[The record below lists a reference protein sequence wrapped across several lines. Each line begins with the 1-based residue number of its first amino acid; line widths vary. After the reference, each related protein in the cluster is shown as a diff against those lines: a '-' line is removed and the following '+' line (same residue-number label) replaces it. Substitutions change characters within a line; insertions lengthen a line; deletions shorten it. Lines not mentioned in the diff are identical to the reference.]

1 MMFKAKLGEKT
12 FDVSSVSVIRIEEK
26 TGFILEI
33 PKIDVELTNWE
44 AQTFVLKNG
53 RTTVASLR
61 VVIQRID
68 LRDDGT
74 MILRLL
80 QEA

>member
-1 MMFKAKLGEKT
+1 MFKAKLGEKT